1 MQLHS
6 FQAFFMYRDAS
17 LAVFSFCLHRQTD
30 RPNLPCA
37 SRVYPS
43 LRSHQRRPLA
53 GEDWLHEP
61 KWDGIR
67 FQVIKVGSVVWLY
80 SRNGA
85 DYTERLPGMR
95 KAFAAALPVVSAI
108 IDGELYLVDLPAR
121 HGSGTHVVCAT
132 KSSLPYEGSCPNA
145 AGLPQRMLGT
155 CGGSSATT
163 VV

>member
-1 MQLHS
+1 
-6 FQAFFMYRDAS
+6 MYRDAS
-17 LAVFSFCLHRQTD
+17 PAVFPFCLHRQTD

-80 SRNGA
+80 SRRLHRTAPRHAQGLRRCTTRGLRNHRRRVVPGRFAGA
-85 DYTERLPGMR
+85 ARFWHPCCLR
-95 KAFAAALPVVSAI
+95 HKVLAALRGILSQCGWVS
-108 IDGELYLVDLPAR
+108 
-121 HGSGTHVVCAT
+121 TT
-132 KSSLPYEGSCPNA
+132 NA
-145 AGLPQRMLGT
+145 WNLWRQPSYCCGLGLPFNDADG
-155 CGGSSATT
+155 
-163 VV
+163 